1 MVVFVFSN
9 TYLTRA
15 TIHFL
20 EFFSLN
26 SEVIESICILSDKH
40 TIEEFPNNMRKKLII
55 KNSFEECLEFSDF
68 CLIVK
73 DAHYSS
79 CKIELLISLAKKNKL
94 QYYCIELES
103 DSKLSVNKLS
113 HLEHIP
119 TILVLNYG
127 EYSQQYC
134 TELALSYAFHKREIR
149 VSQQFSPVVAQFIK
163 RIQDII
169 PFRSND
175 EGIDIKLSVISCQN
189 QILDNYES
197 DNEIREIIHQIN
209 PQYVILTTNNGA
221 EITAEI
227 KKHVYYLYNVS
238 IDCVVRSTF
247 TPLLIANRTIPMVTN
262 CPLDSTIL
270 FAEDPYL
277 ADKLFEK
284 IEQKLV
290 VPKGIHLI

>member
-40 TIEEFPNNMRKKLII
+40 TIEEFPNNIRKKLII
-55 KNSFEECLEFSDF
+55 KSNFEECLEFSDF

-79 CKIELLISLAKKNKL
+79 CKIELLISLAKKSKL
-94 QYYCIELES
+94 QYYCIELDS
-103 DSKLSVNKLS
+103 DSKLSANKLS

-127 EYSQQYC
+127 EYTQQYC
-134 TELALSYAFHKREIR
+134 TELALSYAFYKRKLR

-163 RIQDII
+163 RIQDIL
-169 PFRSND
+169 PFKSNS
-175 EGIDIKLSVISCQN
+175 EEIEIKLSIISCQN

-197 DNEIREIIHQIN
+197 DNEIREIIHKIN
-209 PQYVILTTNNGA
+209 PQYVILATNNGA
-221 EITAEI
+221 EITEET
-227 KKHVYYLYNVS
+227 KKHIYYLYNVS

-247 TPLLIANRTIPMVTN
+247 TPLLISNKTIPMVTN
-262 CPLDSTIL
+262 CPLDTSVL
-270 FAEDPYL
+270 FAEDPDF

-290 VPKGIHLI
+290 IPNGIHLI